1 LSFSFLCTLGVNV
14 NISNSINDVGVQ
26 CDLISL
32 PLLTSTP
39 TQCIESEE
47 EDDII
52 LPQDHGEDNLSQSW
66 GDITEEPIVMLTAV
80 RPQRL
85 MSSNIV
91 SCKSLCTILRYTKLY
106 SNCILLSIHQTC
118 TICSLL

>member
-1 LSFSFLCTLGVNV
+1 MSISFLCALGVNV
-14 NISNSINDVGVQ
+14 NISTSITDVDVQ
-26 CDLISL
+26 CDLIHL

-66 GDITEEPIVMLTAV
+66 GDIVEEPSEAD
-80 RPQRL
+80 
-85 MSSNIV
+85 
-91 SCKSLCTILRYTKLY
+91 
-106 SNCILLSIHQTC
+106 
-118 TICSLL
+118 CSETTEADELKHSTM